1 MDMNKLMQ
9 QAQEMQKKMGA
20 LQEELAEKE
29 VTAESGGGAVQVRFN
44 GKQELLG
51 LKIDPKVVDPEDTDL
66 LEDLLLAA
74 FQEGQKKAQAM
85 AQEEMSQVTGG
96 LGGLPGLF

>member
-9 QAQEMQKKMGA
+9 QAQQMQQRMGQV
-20 LQEELAEKE
+20 QEELASKE
-29 VTAESGGGAVQVRFN
+29 VEAESGGGAVRVRFN

-51 LKIDPKVVDPEDTDL
+51 LNIDPKVVDPEDSDL

-74 FQEGQKKAQAM
+74 FQEGQRKAAKM
-85 AQEEMSQVTGG
+85 AEAEMAKVTGG

>member
-20 LQEELAEKE
+20 LQEELAQKE
-29 VTAESGGGAVQVRFN
+29 VEAESGGGAVRVRFN

-51 LKIDPKVVDPEDTDL
+51 LTIDSKVVDPEDTDL

-74 FQEGQKKAQAM
+74 FQEGQKKAAAM